1 MALATCPLFPE
12 PLATSIS
19 DSTTFPR
26 PAKPVT
32 PVSPRPDFRNC
43 GTAWPNTTS
52 RGFTNGPQGSP
63 EGWNFATGPKRSAK
77 CCWPWSN
84 RSCRATTAQAT
95 SRARP
100 TPARSTN
107 CSARGTKDA
116 PHLRGP
122 AASPPTRNT
131 RPGTR
136 PWAFRQP
143 AGAAPTSMEWLNKS
157 QMAVLWL
164 RGELRSVGRGGCP
177 AFATIATDRG
187 ASDRH
192 GRGENTQNGGS
203 STTTW
208 WGTNRLLVITVENS
222 AFRWPLKES
231 FGKSQNAGDG
241 LGSPRLRKQP
251 RQVPVGPPYGFR

>member
-1 MALATCPLFPE
+1 
-12 PLATSIS
+12 
-19 DSTTFPR
+19 
-26 PAKPVT
+26 
-32 PVSPRPDFRNC
+32 
-43 GTAWPNTTS
+43 
-52 RGFTNGPQGSP
+52 
-63 EGWNFATGPKRSAK
+63 
-77 CCWPWSN
+77 
-84 RSCRATTAQAT
+84 
-95 SRARP
+95 
-100 TPARSTN
+100 
-107 CSARGTKDA
+107 
-116 PHLRGP
+116 
-122 AASPPTRNT
+122 
-131 RPGTR
+131 
-136 PWAFRQP
+136 
-143 AGAAPTSMEWLNKS
+143 MEWLNKS

-222 AFRWPLKES
+222 EFRWPLKES

-251 RQVPVGPPYGFR
+251 RQVPVGPPYGFRGSNTISWHAYDQGLEGRVHAAISHVVCVFIAFLSANRSTSQNPPTLLTFRPRNPTMQGP